1 MTRGGRWLGC
11 AALLAASAA
20 GARADEVDRYL
31 EAQLRRL
38 HVPGASLAIVR
49 NGRTVKARGYGLA
62 SLELNAPATAATVY
76 ELGSNTKPFT
86 AAAILMLA
94 EEGRLRLDDPV
105 SKFFSE
111 APAAWR
117 GITLGHLLTH
127 TSGIQNHVAVDGY
140 MDVFRTD
147 LSFRTTPAVD
157 ELVRMFFRLP
167 LEFQPGETWA
177 YDNTGYYLLG
187 LVVEKASGR
196 SYWQFLEERVFLP
209 LGLSAT
215 RSSEQRPL
223 VPNRAAGYARA
234 GSGFEN
240 RPALPAAVP
249 FSAGGL
255 LSTVED
261 MARWQAALDGDRL
274 LSRASR
280 ERMWTA
286 TRTSEGAPLPFGY
299 GLGWFVDV
307 VGGHRLAQHGGG
319 TPGFSSVVY
328 RFRDEG
334 LTVVILA
341 NRGDRI
347 LDTLAIDVAGLWEP
361 SLKRPE
367 AAPDPDP
374 QASRMLRQALL
385 DLLGGRHDDA
395 RFSRPMQV
403 FLRTATGRGLW
414 DWVASHGGLES
425 FVFSGREPAGEGR
438 VLRYGVVLGG
448 TRYWFSF
455 ELGSDGRIAR
465 VCWW

>member
-1 MTRGGRWLGC
+1 MIRRGSWPAC
-11 AALLAASAA
+11 AALLFLSAA
-20 GARADEVDRYL
+20 ATRADEVDGYL
-31 EAQLRRL
+31 EQQLRRL
-38 HVPGASLAIVR
+38 HVPGASLAVVR
-49 NGRTVKARGYGLA
+49 DGRIVKARGYGLA
-62 SLELNAPATAATVY
+62 SLELNVPATAATVY
-76 ELGSNTKPFT
+76 ELGSNTKQFT
-86 AAAILMLA
+86 AAAVLMLA

-105 SKFFSE
+105 SKYFPE
-111 APAAWR
+111 APLAWR
-117 GITLGHLLTH
+117 GITLGHLLSH

-140 MDVFRTD
+140 MDVFKTD

-157 ELVRMFFRLP
+157 ELVPMFFRLP
-167 LEFQPGETWA
+167 LEFRPGETWA

-187 LVVEKASGR
+187 LVVEKVSDR
-196 SYWQFLEERVFLP
+196 SYWQFLEERVFRT
-209 LGLSAT
+209 LGMSAT

-223 VPNRAAGYARA
+223 VPNRAAGYAWA
-234 GSGFEN
+234 GAGFEN

-274 LSRASR
+274 LSQASR

-286 TRTSEGAPLPFGY
+286 TRTSEGGPLPFGY
-299 GLGWFVDV
+299 GLGWFVDA
-307 VGGHRLAQHGGG
+307 VGGHRLVQHGGG

-328 RFRDEG
+328 RFQDER

-347 LDTLAIDVAGLWEP
+347 LDALAIDVAGLCEP

-367 AAPDPDP
+367 QTPDPDA
-374 QASRMLRQALL
+374 QTSRMLRQALL

-403 FLRTATGRGLW
+403 FLRTATGKALW
-414 DWVASHGGLES
+414 EWVASHGGLES